1 MKRINNKSTKAGL
14 QLYMPVKLRQALRRA
29 VYADASV
36 RSSTE
41 LVNKVLTEEMK
52 RRGVWK

>member
-14 QLYMPVKLRQALRRA
+14 QLYMPMKLRQALRRA
-29 VYADASV
+29 VYADDSV

-41 LVNKVLTEEMK
+41 LVNKILEKEMK
-52 RRGVWK
+52 ARGVLK

>member
-14 QLYMPVKLRQALRRA
+14 QLYMSVKLRQALRRA
-29 VYADASV
+29 VYADDSV

-41 LVNKVLTEEMK
+41 LVNKILEKEMK
-52 RRGVWK
+52 ARGVLK